1 LPFMPFPLEW
11 EGATKKLKKANA
23 RIVIMLEVFMVD
35 CRFWYGMDAGRL
47 LKSEQKAK
55 NESISHSEDDDPS
68 N

>member
-1 LPFMPFPLEW
+1 MPFPLEW

-35 CRFWYGMDAGRL
+35 CRFWYGMDAGRRL